1 MAAPPSSRRDRLI
14 PQFPKLV
21 QMTNEVAYAD
31 IWEREQLS
39 KRDRSMITVAALIAL
54 GREEQLATHLRR
66 ALGNGVTREE
76 IAEVVTHM
84 AIYAGWPAAMTG
96 AQIACDVYEDID
108 QGTQAP
114 GTVAS

>member
-14 PQFPKLV
+14 PNFPKLV

-31 IWEREQLS
+31 IWERKQLS

-54 GREEQLATHLRR
+54 GREEQLATHLGR

-76 IAEVVTHM
+76 IAEIVTHM

-96 AQIACDVYEDID
+96 AHVACDVYEAAD
-108 QGTQAP
+108 QGTPKA
-114 GTVAS
+114 